1 VWALREYP
9 TSTSEQA
16 ILRHLGEK
24 DGATLRIFTRQ
35 VTANEEKKI
44 IHNAVDDPLH
54 RTAEALIAVQNSRQR
69 IEYIVESILTANQA
83 NLLEQLVR
91 QAVRDELKSFQFCM
105 PPRPEPEAALSALP
119 DSLIHAMEDL

>member
-1 VWALREYP
+1 
-9 TSTSEQA
+9 
-16 ILRHLGEK
+16 
-24 DGATLRIFTRQ
+24 
-35 VTANEEKKI
+35 
-44 IHNAVDDPLH
+44 VDDPLH

>member
-1 VWALREYP
+1 MRKRYYL
-9 TSTSEQA
+9 S
-16 ILRHLGEK
+16 L
-24 DGATLRIFTRQ
+24 
-35 VTANEEKKI
+35 NM
-44 IHNAVDDPLH
+44 DDPRH

-69 IEYIVESILTANQA
+69 TEYIVESILAANQA

-105 PPRPEPEAALSALP
+105 PPQPEPEASLSELP